1 MTHIW
6 ELGGGAILAKLVDI
20 PITVETIRLAR
31 VDCWLHIDKVYLY
44 NYNLY
49 IHVSVYLSI

>member
-31 VDCWLHIDKVYLY
+31 VDCWLHIDKLYL
-44 NYNLY
+44 
-49 IHVSVYLSI
+49 